1 MSSVES
7 IAEVPKLKR
16 LEQAAA
22 EINMMI
28 EMCESSV
35 APLEIAR
42 KLNGLER
49 EIVRLKRAFVDAHH
63 TAAAGDVASNGPQWR
78 GWRPGGK
85 AN

>member
-7 IAEVPKLKR
+7 THEVPKLKR

-28 EMCESSV
+28 EMCESSGS
-35 APLEIAR
+35 PLEIAR
-42 KLNGLER
+42 KLNGLEK

-63 TAAAGDVASNGPQWR
+63 ASAVGGTASGGPHWR
-78 GWRPGGK
+78 GWRP
-85 AN
+85 AE